1 MRNLIV
7 CCDGTWN
14 TPDQT
19 ENGVPTPTNVV
30 RLYHALDKQDAQGD
44 EQLAYYHP
52 GVGTSPSLLDK
63 ALGGGIGAGLDKNIK
78 SAYRWVCDH
87 YRDGDRLFLFGFS
100 RGAYTVRSLGGFLA
114 RCGIPELEGL
124 SEPAAWERVDKAY
137 DAGYRNKDGTWNGAW
152 AFRVRPQ
159 DVRIHFIGVW
169 DTVGA
174 LGIPDDMALLNL
186 LDNLKSH
193 TFHDTNLSPA
203 IQHARHAVALDEKR
217 ASFAPTLWTNT
228 ENREDVKQ
236 VWFPGV
242 HCDVGGGYMQT
253 GLSDGALD
261 WMVREAQSKGLRF
274 IERKLEQIRPDPR
287 DVLHDSVTSVF
298 KLMRTQPRSSPPITA
313 DAIHASALDRHQNPP
328 ITQKEYRPTCRLAP
342 GEKTALRLYAAEHW
356 NDSGIY
362 LEAGRK
368 YRFTA
373 SGEWLDSSVKCG
385 PGGTEDGKF
394 NPAEVVHLAMSLWGK
409 VEKLAKT
416 VTANPTADFQ
426 GTRREES
433 MPWFALV
440 GVVANGGNPQVD
452 GTPEPHET
460 FLIGDGCEHTVG
472 KAGYFHSFANDAWSF
487 YENNH
492 GSVTLTIECIT

>member
-14 TPDQT
+14 TLHQT

-30 RLYHALDKQDAQGD
+30 RLYYCLDKKDTQGN

-63 ALGGGIGAGLDKNIK
+63 ALGGGIGSGLDKNIK

-87 YRDGDRLFLFGFS
+87 YQGGDQLFLFGFS
-100 RGAYTVRSLGGFLA
+100 RGAYTVRSMGGFLA
-114 RCGIPELEGL
+114 RCGILELDQL
-124 SEPAAWERVDKAY
+124 SESGAWERVDKAY
-137 DAGYRNKDGTWNGAW
+137 DAGYRKKDAKWAGTWALK
-152 AFRVRPQ
+152 AKPK
-159 DVRIHFIGVW
+159 DVQVHFIGVW

-174 LGIPDDMALLNL
+174 LGVPDDMALLNL
-186 LDNLKSH
+186 LDSLKSH
-193 TFHDTNLSPA
+193 AFHDTNLSPA
-203 IQHARHAVALDEKR
+203 ILHARHAVALDEKR
-217 ASFAPTLWTNT
+217 ASFTPTLWTNT
-228 ENREDVKQ
+228 ENRDVKQ
-236 VWFPGV
+236 IWFPGA

-253 GLSDGALD
+253 GLSDGALS
-261 WMVREAQSKGLRF
+261 WMIQEARNLGLQF
-274 IERKLEQIRPDPR
+274 IDRKIEQISPNPR

-298 KLMRTQPRSSPPITA
+298 KLMRTQPRSMPPITA
-313 DAIHASALDRHQNPP
+313 DVIHHSALQRHQNPP
-328 ITQKEYRPTCRLAP
+328 ITQQEYRPTYQLAP
-342 GEKTALRLYAAEHW
+342 GEKTTLRIYAAEHW
-356 NDSGIY
+356 NDTGIY

-373 SGEWLDSSVKCG
+373 SGEWLDSSIKCG
-385 PGGTEDGKF
+385 PGGTDDGKF

-409 VEKLAKT
+409 VEGLAKA

-426 GTRREES
+426 GTRREEG

-440 GVVANGGNPQVD
+440 GVVANGGNPKVD

-460 FLIGDGCEHTVG
+460 FLIGDGCERMVQ
-472 KAGYFHSFANDAWSF
+472 KSGYFHGFANDAWSF

-492 GSVTLTIECIT
+492 GSVPLMIECIG

>member
-1 MRNLIV
+1 MRNLTV

-14 TPDQT
+14 TLDQT
-19 ENGVPTPTNVV
+19 ENGVPIPTNVV
-30 RLYHALDKQDAQGD
+30 RLYYSLDKKDAQGN

-63 ALGGGIGAGLDKNIK
+63 ALGGGVGAGLDKNIK

-87 YRDGDRLFLFGFS
+87 HQDGDRLFLFGFS

-114 RCGIPELEGL
+114 RCGILELDGL
-124 SEPAAWERVDKAY
+124 SESDAWERVDKAY
-137 DAGYRNKDGTWNGAW
+137 DAGYRKKDNKWVGQW
-152 AFRVRPQ
+152 ALKVEPK
-159 DVRIHFIGVW
+159 DVRVHFIGVW

-174 LGIPDDMALLNL
+174 LGVPDDMVLLNL

-193 TFHDTNLSPA
+193 TFHDTSLSPA
-203 IQHARHAVALDEKR
+203 ILHGRHAVALDEKR
-217 ASFAPTLWTNT
+217 ASFTPTLWTNT
-228 ENREDVKQ
+228 ENRDVKQ

-253 GLSDGALD
+253 GLSDGALS
-261 WMVREAQSKGLRF
+261 WMMQEAKDLGLQL
-274 IERKLEQIRPDPR
+274 IDQKVNQISPNPQ

-298 KLMRTQPRSSPPITA
+298 KLMRTQPRSTPPIAA
-313 DAIHASALDRHQNPP
+313 DVIHHSALNRHQNPP
-328 ITQKEYRPTCRLAP
+328 ITQKEYRPTYQLAQ
-342 GEKTALRLYAAEHW
+342 GEKTTLRIYAAEHW
-356 NDSGIY
+356 NDTGIY
-362 LEAGRK
+362 LEAGKK

-373 SGEWLDSSVKCG
+373 SGEWLDSSIKCG
-385 PGGTEDGKF
+385 PGGTDDGKF

-416 VTANPTADFQ
+416 VTSNQTADFQ
-426 GTRREES
+426 GTRREED

-460 FLIGDGCEHTVG
+460 FLIGDGCEHTV
-472 KAGYFHSFANDAWSF
+472 KKSGYFHGFANDAWNL

-492 GSVTLTIECIT
+492 GSVSLTVERMS